1 MTAIPR
7 QPLATSQIRGPYVYV
22 LLRGAY
28 RYVIRW
34 NHSPDLKFLEE
45 GYVGGLAL
53 TTDTV
58 PNEHARTVREHE
70 GHRVRWPG
78 KPQGSP
84 ASSRNTVVAIAVQLV
99 SNMYL
104 STVIDICA
112 VTLTYDAVVTLSS
125 TRLRLVQR

>member
-1 MTAIPR
+1 M
-7 QPLATSQIRGPYVYV
+7 
-22 LLRGAY
+22 RGAY

-84 ASSRNTVVAIAVQLV
+84 ASSRNTAVTMVVQLV
-99 SNMYL
+99 SNVYL
-104 STVIDICA
+104 SIVIDVCA

-125 TRLRLVQR
+125 TLLVQR